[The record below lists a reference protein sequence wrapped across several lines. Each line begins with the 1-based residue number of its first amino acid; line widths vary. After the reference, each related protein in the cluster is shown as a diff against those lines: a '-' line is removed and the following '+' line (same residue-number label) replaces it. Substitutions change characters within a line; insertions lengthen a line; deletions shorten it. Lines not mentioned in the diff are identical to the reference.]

1 MHSAGFTTYIIR
13 QRLRTIRRLN
23 LHTTLTTTSDAT
35 TSSIVEHSCS
45 SSRTPD
51 EVAHDWMKEW
61 FYAEVDS
68 ENREKFKGMLMSP
81 LKVSFGLKRLKCEM
95 NEATK
100 ECDKTLNMSI
110 EKIGS
115 RDLIQETLAYNI
127 FPTRTGCK
135 LSKEV
140 K

>member
-1 MHSAGFTTYIIR
+1 
-13 QRLRTIRRLN
+13 
-23 LHTTLTTTSDAT
+23 
-35 TSSIVEHSCS
+35 
-45 SSRTPD
+45 
-51 EVAHDWMKEW
+51 MKEW

-95 NEATK
+95 NEATE

-115 RDLIQETLAYNI
+115 
-127 FPTRTGCK
+127 
-135 LSKEV
+135 
-140 K
+140 